1 MNAPS
6 KGKTTMGLPDKRMTG
21 LRWLALVVLCAGQM
35 MIVIDQN
42 IVNVALPTVQSS
54 LGFSSANL
62 VWVVNA
68 YVIPFGGL
76 LLLAGRLGDLVGRK
90 YVFITGIALFSAAS
104 LLCGFATTEAMLIIF
119 RFLQGIGGAIASACI
134 LGMVAT
140 MYDEPRKQA
149 QAIGAYSFASAGGGA
164 VGPLLGGVLTDLVSW
179 NWIFFIN
186 APIGAAV
193 VLVAMRAV
201 PTDQGMGVRK
211 GADFLGAALVTGGL
225 MLLVYTIVNAENI
238 GWGATQTLV
247 LVPVAV
253 LLLVAFVVRQAR
265 AARPLVPLK
274 IFSSR
279 GLSVANVVQFLM
291 IAGMFGLLFF
301 GTLYLQRVLG
311 YSSLQAGL
319 AYVPIAVVI
328 ALISLFLSARLIMR
342 FGQRTILYTGL
353 VLIVAAFALLAT
365 VRVGGTFL
373 ADFLPATLLMGLGF
387 GLAAPAMMGLGM
399 SSVSPADSGIASGLF
414 NTTQQI
420 GGAIG
425 LTVLSAVVTA
435 RTDALLASGE
445 DESAALVGAYRVAFV
460 IAAVF
465 VAAAL
470 VLAVALLR
478 GSGQDTPEPAAE
490 EPVDEPPAKTEPATA

>member
-1 MNAPS
+1 
-6 KGKTTMGLPDKRMTG
+6 
-21 LRWLALVVLCAGQM
+21 LALVVLCTGQL
-35 MIVIDQN
+35 MIVLDQN
-42 IVNVALPTVQSS
+42 IVNVALPTLQRG
-54 LGFSSANL
+54 LDFSSADL

-90 YVFITGIALFSAAS
+90 SVFVTGIVLFAAAS
-104 LLCGFATTEAMLIIF
+104 VLCGLATTEGTLIAF
-119 RFLQGIGGAIASACI
+119 RFVQGVGGAIASACI

-140 MYDEPRKQA
+140 MYSEPRKQA

-164 VGPLLGGVLTDLVSW
+164 IGPLLGGMLTDLVSW

-186 APIGAAV
+186 APIGATV
-193 VLVAMRAV
+193 VLIALR
-201 PTDQGMGVRK
+201 TVRRDDGLGLAR
-211 GADFLGAALVTGGL
+211 GADYVGAVLVTAGL
-225 MLLVYTIVNAENI
+225 MLLVYTMVNAERA

-247 LVPVAV
+247 LGPLSIV
-253 LLLVAFVVRQAR
+253 LLVAFVFRQAT
-265 AARPLVPLK
+265 ATQPLLPLRV
-274 IFSSR
+274 FGSR

-311 YSSLQAGL
+311 YTSLQAGL

-328 ALISLFLSARLIMR
+328 AAISLGLSARLIMR
-342 FGQRTILYTGL
+342 FGQRAILFAGL
-353 VLIVAAFALLAT
+353 VLIIAAFVVLT
-365 VRVGGTFL
+365 FVRVDGTYVV
-373 ADFLPATLLMGLGF
+373 DFLPAGLLMGVGF

-399 SSVSPADSGIASGLF
+399 AAVAPEESGTASGLF

-425 LTVLSAVVTA
+425 LTVLSAFATA
-435 RTDALLASGE
+435 RTADL
-445 DESAALVGAYRVAFV
+445 SAAGEGHAGALAGGYRLAFV

-465 VAAAL
+465 VTVAFL
-470 VLAVALLR
+470 VAVVLLR
-478 GSGQDTPEPAAE
+478 RVPVPDRLASDNEGSSLVASWPEQEGTRDGPGA
-490 EPVDEPPAKTEPATA
+490 DS